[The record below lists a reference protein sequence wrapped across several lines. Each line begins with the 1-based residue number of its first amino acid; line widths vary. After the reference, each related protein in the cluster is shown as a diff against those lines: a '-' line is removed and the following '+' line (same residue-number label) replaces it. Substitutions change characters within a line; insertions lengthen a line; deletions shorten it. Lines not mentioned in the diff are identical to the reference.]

1 MTFYFAMT
9 NSWSLLY
16 DEIYGDEPMTEDT
29 RITSLESDEYDPIV
43 GSGNTASTFTTDYKV
58 DLDSF
63 ENISINTAECPE
75 GLFNIPQSSNSEDT
89 IHISTKAD
97 STYIFESP
105 DGGNTVTRRPIN
117 SDPTDKE
124 VICGDYFGDSYPY
137 VGVGTGIDDSPLSF
151 NTFADNDDSI
161 AHHIDSYTGDGFG
174 SFGIGN
180 TASVDTLNIDLSGIN
195 SYSVDPSTLNIGTH
209 LPGGM
214 GDDTI
219 TFGGDAKPEPNLDY
233 KSQKYQEDI
242 GIKDLKDYVSS
253 TYRGHYTNKNSDT
266 QTLDLIHSVGDAEAF
281 CRSNALKY
289 LSRYD
294 KKGTAKQDILKAMH
308 YCLLLYYFSGNTQP
322 PDTTNARYE
331 TF

>member
-124 VICGDYFGDSYPY
+124 VIFGDYFGDSYPY
-137 VGVGTGIDDSPLSF
+137 VDTINIDTSGYPSAF
-151 NTFADNDDSI
+151 TAFSDNDDSI
-161 AHHIDSYTGDGFG
+161 AHLIDKPIS
-174 SFGIGN
+174 
-180 TASVDTLNIDLSGIN
+180 SGIEDN
-195 SYSVDPSTLNIGTH
+195 NPRKYKEDESIKALQDYIST
-209 LPGGM
+209 
-214 GDDTI
+214 
-219 TFGGDAKPEPNLDY
+219 
-233 KSQKYQEDI
+233 
-242 GIKDLKDYVSS
+242 
-253 TYRGHYTNKNSDT
+253 TYGGHYTSKENNV
-266 QTLDLIHSVGDAEAF
+266 QTLDLIESVGDAESF
-281 CRSNALKY
+281 CRSNAIKY

-294 KKGTAKQDILKAMH
+294 KKGQAKRDILKALH
-308 YCLLLYYFSGNTQP
+308 YSLLLYHFSGQLKE
-322 PDTTNARYE
+322 TTTRGYE